1 MKRVLFVCNSVYQV
15 LVASWIK
22 YHCFSNDS
30 ADIILSERMNGA
42 DNIAAR
48 IKKTELFNDVSV
60 LKVKYSNN
68 SKINSVLKYI
78 NFNSFA
84 KKYTKKE
91 KYDILYTASMD
102 YFIATLFD
110 FLKRKNKQLILNYYE
125 DGTASYTE
133 RLSWYYELF
142 KKPSG
147 LKNISHNNIF
157 KKYTIYSNFNEF
169 SVFAPEL
176 LEWYPNGSKVTEID
190 KIDINDKKFKKII
203 NFIFDYENLEDKYEE
218 KYIFFEESFY
228 ADTGYMEDVDLIEK
242 LADIVGKENLLIKI
256 HPRNP
261 ENRFAKMGYKTN
273 VNTAIPWEIIAMN
286 IDLTDKKI
294 IAVASTSIINPIQ
307 VLGIDVQAYSLI
319 NCLNEIPQLLNSPLS
334 QTVINL
340 FKAYPNNITLCRSIE
355 EISK

>member
-22 YHCFSNDS
+22 YHRFSNDC
-30 ADIILSERMNGA
+30 ADIILSERMNGVYDIA
-42 DNIAAR
+42 DR
-48 IKKTELFNDVSV
+48 MKKTEIFDDVSV
-60 LKVKYSNN
+60 LRVKYNSN
-68 SKINSVLKYI
+68 SKINSVLKFVHF
-78 NFNSFA
+78 NFFA
-84 KKYTKKE
+84 KNIQKKK
-91 KYDILYTASMD
+91 KYDMLYTASMD

-110 FLKRKNKQLILNYYE
+110 FLRRKNKSLILNYYE
-125 DGTASYTE
+125 DGTASYTK
-133 RLSWYYELF
+133 RLSWYYILF
-142 KKPSG
+142 KKPSR

-157 KKYTIYSNFNEF
+157 KKYTIYSSFNEF

-176 LEWYPNGSKVTEID
+176 LEWYPEGSKVTKID
-190 KIDINDKKFKKII
+190 KIDINDKKFIKII

-334 QTVINL
+334 QTVINM
-340 FKAYPNNITLCRSIE
+340 FKAYPNNITLCSSIE
-355 EISK
+355 EISE

>member
-1 MKRVLFVCNSVYQV
+1 
-15 LVASWIK
+15 
-22 YHCFSNDS
+22 
-30 ADIILSERMNGA
+30 
-42 DNIAAR
+42 
-48 IKKTELFNDVSV
+48 
-60 LKVKYSNN
+60 
-68 SKINSVLKYI
+68 
-78 NFNSFA
+78 
-84 KKYTKKE
+84 
-91 KYDILYTASMD
+91 MD
-102 YFIATLFD
+102 YFITTLFD
-110 FLKRKNKQLILNYYE
+110 LLKRNNKSLILNYYE
-125 DGTASYTE
+125 DGTASYTK

-147 LKNISHNNIF
+147 IKNISHNNIF

-169 SVFAPEL
+169 CVFAPKL
-176 LEWYPNGSKVTEID
+176 LEWYPEGSKVTEID
-190 KIDINDKKFKKII
+190 KIDITDNIFKKII
-203 NFIFDYENLEDKYEE
+203 NYIFDYDNLEDKYEE

-228 ADTGYMEDVDLIEK
+228 ADTGYMEDVNLIEK

-307 VLGIDVQAYSLI
+307 VLGIDANAYSLI
-319 NCLNEIPQLLNSPLS
+319 RCLDEIPQLLNSPLS

-340 FKAYPNNITLCRSIE
+340 FKAYPDNIILCQSIE